1 MALERDRRI
10 RPTPPPV
17 PLRID
22 QGIEKILRAP
32 VRSADERAD
41 ARAAITGN
49 CSPAY
54 TATRQRLDELYAM
67 PNLDDYLIAEMAPLV
82 AEGSLLLPHR
92 FVREL
97 GEARELL
104 RQSRERQK
112 RHARVFSRAI
122 DVLSDQMDLRDLLQS
137 YLSAL
142 YKG

>member
-10 RPTPPPV
+10 RRTPAPV

-32 VRSADERAD
+32 ARPADDRAT
-41 ARAAITGN
+41 ITGN
-49 CSPAY
+49 VSPAY

-92 FVREL
+92 FAREL
-97 GEARELL
+97 AEARERL
-104 RQSRERQK
+104 RKERERQK
-112 RHARVFSRAI
+112 RHARIFSRAI
-122 DVLSDQMDLRDLLQS
+122 EVLSDQMDLRDLLQS

>member
-1 MALERDRRI
+1 MGLERDRRI
-10 RPTPPPV
+10 RRAPPPV

-32 VRSADERAD
+32 ARPAEDRASL
-41 ARAAITGN
+41 TGKV
-49 CSPAY
+49 SPAY

-67 PNLDDYLIAEMAPLV
+67 PNLDDYLIEEMAPLV
-82 AEGSLLLPHR
+82 AEGNLLLPHR

-97 GEARELL
+97 AEARERL
-104 RQSRERQK
+104 RKARERQK

>member
-1 MALERDRRI
+1 MAIDRDRRV
-10 RPTPPPV
+10 RRAPPPP

-22 QGIEKILRAP
+22 QGIEKILRGP
-32 VRSADERAD
+32 VKRPDDRQ
-41 ARAAITGN
+41 AITN
-49 CSPAY
+49 NYSPAY

-67 PNLDDYLIAEMAPLV
+67 PNLDDYLVAEMSPLV
-82 AEGSLLLPHR
+82 SEGSLLLPHR

-97 GEARELL
+97 GEAREVL
-104 RQSRERQK
+104 RQARDRQK

-137 YLSAL
+137 YLTAL

>member
-1 MALERDRRI
+1 MALDRDRRI
-10 RPTPPPV
+10 RRPPP
-17 PLRID
+17 PPPPMRID
-22 QGIEKILRAP
+22 QGIEKILRGP
-32 VRSADERAD
+32 VKRTDDRV
-41 ARAAITGN
+41 AITN
-49 CSPAY
+49 NYSPAY

-82 AEGSLLLPHR
+82 TEGSLLLPHR
-92 FVREL
+92 FAREL

-104 RQSRERQK
+104 RQARERQK

-122 DVLSDQMDLRDLLQS
+122 EVLSDQMELRDLLQT

>member
-10 RPTPPPV
+10 RRTPAPA

-22 QGIEKILRAP
+22 EGIEKILRAP
-32 VRSADERAD
+32 ARPADD
-41 ARAAITGN
+41 RAAITGN
-49 CSPAY
+49 VSPAY

-92 FVREL
+92 FAREL
-97 GEARELL
+97 AEARERL
-104 RQSRERQK
+104 RKERERQK
-112 RHARVFSRAI
+112 RHARIFSRAI
-122 DVLSDQMDLRDLLQS
+122 EVLSDQMDLRDLLQS

>member
-10 RPTPPPV
+10 RHTPPPP

-22 QGIEKILRAP
+22 QGIEKILRGP
-32 VRSADERAD
+32 VKRSDD
-41 ARAAITGN
+41 RAAITGS

-67 PNLDDYLIAEMAPLV
+67 PNLDDYLIEEMAPLV

-97 GEARELL
+97 GEARDLL
-104 RQSRERQK
+104 RQARERQK